1 MPTTTRMTTRSKSRT
16 GVAPARGRRATTVDR
31 SSDTL
36 DHPENPDPDDGDPD
50 DGPPDPDDPDDDDN
64 GNNDDNE
71 DDPEDPEDP
80 EDPDQVAAEELTKAI
95 QLLAKSVKSDWEK
108 DSARVREPDSFD
120 GSDPKKL
127 RVFLIQCCLNFQAKP
142 TSFRSDSAKVNYALS
157 YLKGTALEW
166 FEPGILSDEEPDW
179 LNDYAEFR
187 EELTS
192 NFGPHDVVGDAEDE
206 LEGLKMRENQHITK
220 YLTQFNRLAAL
231 VDWGPAAL
239 RHQFYK
245 GLPTRIKDE
254 VCRIGKPTNLKAL
267 RTLARTVDARHW
279 ARQEEIS
286 RENRA
291 ANPARKDKSANKSDK
306 KADSKGES
314 SKPSGGNPN
323 NNAGKS
329 SDRNQK
335 SDRPT
340 NSASPK
346 KPDLSNKL
354 GKDGKL
360 TPEERKRRF
369 ENNLCLFCG
378 GSGHTA
384 KECPKSSSSAAKA
397 KARGT
402 RVEKSDNRSDD
413 SKN

>member
-1 MPTTTRMTTRSKSRT
+1 
-16 GVAPARGRRATTVDR
+16 
-31 SSDTL
+31 
-36 DHPENPDPDDGDPD
+36 
-50 DGPPDPDDPDDDDN
+50 
-64 GNNDDNE
+64 
-71 DDPEDPEDP
+71 
-80 EDPDQVAAEELTKAI
+80 
-95 QLLAKSVKSDWEK
+95 
-108 DSARVREPDSFD
+108 VREPDSFD
-120 GSDPKKL
+120 GTDPKKL
-127 RVFLIQCCLNFQAKP
+127 RVFIIQCRLNFQAKP

-166 FEPGILSDEEPDW
+166 FEPGLLSEDEPDW

-206 LEGLKMRENQHITK
+206 LEGLRMRENQRITK

-245 GLPTRIKDE
+245 GLPTRIKDD
-254 VCRIGKPTNLKAL
+254 VCRVGKPNTLKAL
-267 RTLARTVDARHW
+267 RNLARTVDARHW
-279 ARQEEIS
+279 ARQEEIM
-286 RENRA
+286 RENK
-291 ANPARKDKSANKSDK
+291 ANKPAKSDK
-306 KADSKGES
+306 NTDRKPESRGES
-314 SKPSGGNPN
+314 SRSAGGNQAKN
-323 NNAGKS
+323 SANFSGNAE
-329 SDRNQK
+329 K
-335 SDRPT
+335 SDKPT
-340 NSASPK
+340 NAASHPK

-378 GSGHTA
+378 GAGHTA
-384 KECPKSSSSAAKA
+384 KDCPKSSSSASKA

-402 RVEKSDNRSDD
+402 RVEKSDDRSDD